1 MGGTLYRTALG
12 RYFDTWRL
20 AAEAAWN
27 HIGRVL
33 RTILWAIVIRRR
45 WPTGWLS
52 CFIMLLSCQQAVEPQ
67 VQRTVWYAVQT
78 WSNALYC
85 VLTMVILCS
94 MGLVAELRGHAAPV
108 LRTIPWAMLVYGAGC
123 RAA

>member
-12 RYFDTWRL
+12 RYFDACGWLLKLHESYWACT
-20 AAEAAWN
+20 AYYT
-27 HIGRVL
+27 V
-33 RTILWAIVIRRR
+33 AIVIRRR

-67 VQRTVWYAVQT
+67 VQRTIWYAVQT